1 MDASLSLTGSVAMPK
16 LHPTTQE
23 GWAIHVYDRDRHL
36 LFTLDPSHG
45 WMLLLG
51 VVLGFAIAMAGYGS
65 HTAPK
70 AFTPNPDVAPLQ
82 LD

>member
-1 MDASLSLTGSVAMPK
+1 MPK
-16 LHPTTQE
+16 LHPTPQE
-23 GWAIHVYDRDRHL
+23 GWAVHVYDRDRHL

-51 VVLGFAIAMAGYGS
+51 GVLGFTIAVAGYLPPA
-65 HTAPK
+65 TAPDVSLPSP
-70 AFTPNPDVAPLQ
+70 AVAPLQ